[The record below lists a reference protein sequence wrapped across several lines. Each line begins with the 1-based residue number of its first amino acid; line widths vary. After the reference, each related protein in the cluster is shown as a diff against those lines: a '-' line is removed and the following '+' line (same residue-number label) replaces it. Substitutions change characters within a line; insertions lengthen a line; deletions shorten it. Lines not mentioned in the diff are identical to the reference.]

1 MFSAKVICA
10 VQLLSRLDSCGD
22 RGLSTAVLK
31 KECAVPRTLV
41 TPVLQRL
48 LVLNYVK
55 LSTRR
60 FWLLSRPMNDIS
72 LYDLINDLHYGVSFG
87 EVICSNAGKTLCL
100 RPQFRKLVRTEEA
113 LKAQMIK
120 QLSGIWLSD
129 MIKPKDEHEKPQIKK
144 I

>member
-1 MFSAKVICA
+1 MFSAKVVCA
-10 VQLLSRLDSCGD
+10 VQLLARLESCGD
-22 RGLSTAVLK
+22 RGVSTAALK
-31 KECAVPRTLV
+31 MECAVPRTLV

-72 LYDLINDLHYGVSFG
+72 LYDLINDLHYGVSLG
-87 EVICSNAGKTLCL
+87 EVICSNAGRTLCL
-100 RPQFRKLVRTEEA
+100 RPQFRKLVRTEET
-113 LKAQMIK
+113 LKTQMIK
-120 QLSGIWLSD
+120 QLSGIRLSD
-129 MIKPKDEHEKPQIKK
+129 MINSKDEPEKHQIKK

>member
-1 MFSAKVICA
+1 M
-10 VQLLSRLDSCGD
+10 
-22 RGLSTAVLK
+22 
-31 KECAVPRTLV
+31 
-41 TPVLQRL
+41 LQRL

-55 LSTRR
+55 LSSRR
-60 FWLLSRPMNDIS
+60 FWLLSRPMHDIS

-87 EVICSNAGKTLCL
+87 EVICSNAGKTLCP
-100 RPQFRKLVRTEEA
+100 RPQFRKLVRMEET
-113 LKAQMIK
+113 LKTQLIK

>member
-1 MFSAKVICA
+1 MLSAKVICA
-10 VQLLSRLDSCGD
+10 VQLLSRLESCGE

-55 LSTRR
+55 LSSRR
-60 FWLLSRPMNDIS
+60 FWLLSRPMHDIS
-72 LYDLINDLHYGVSFG
+72 LYDLINDLHYGVSLG

-100 RPQFRKLVRTEEA
+100 RPQFRILVRMEET
-113 LKAQMIK
+113 LKIELIK
-120 QLSGIWLSD
+120 QLSGILLSD
-129 MIKPKDEHEKPQIKK
+129 MVKPKNEYENIK
-144 I
+144 